1 MPIKA
6 LVCGHYD
13 AYRSWCHE
21 HQVDPAHFKFVI
33 DFRDVCGYPRGT
45 RLIAVHGVKD
55 TPLWKRDWQA
65 VNDRFSVD
73 RYD

>member
-1 MPIKA
+1 MPIEA

-13 AYRSWCHE
+13 SYRNWCHE
-21 HQVDPAHFKFVI
+21 RHVDPARFKFVT

-45 RLIAVHGVKD
+45 RLIAVYGVKD
-55 TPLWKRDWQA
+55 TPLWKRDWQ
-65 VNDRFSVD
+65 VVEDRFSVD